1 MPGQPY
7 GQPMPPAPA
16 GSGQNPGGAYVP
28 PQSPYGTPQ
37 SPLPPQPPLPQ
48 SPVPQTPVPHN
59 PGAAVTRAAARAR
72 AA

>member
-37 SPLPPQPPLPQ
+37 SPLPPQPPLQQ